1 MLASQQIMDK
11 TEVHALI
18 SLLDDPDEKV
28 FHQIKDKLLTLGFD
42 VIPELESAWE
52 NSFDTILQ
60 QRIESIIH
68 KIQSDSLVRAIKE
81 WSYPENQDLLIGAL
95 LVARS
100 QYPDINE
107 ALIRKHIEQI
117 KQDIWLELNNNL
129 TALEKVRVINH
140 ILFDVHNLSGNTS
153 NFHAPQ
159 NSYINT
165 VLETKKGNQVSL
177 SIIYAVIAQDLRIP
191 IYGVNLPEH
200 FILAYVDQPV
210 GQAPQTMA
218 DQDMVLFYVNP
229 FSRGSV
235 VSKKEI
241 EAFVRQQRLEPK
253 PEFFAPCSNLSIIRR
268 LLNNLMASYEKLG
281 YPNKVD
287 ELRVLRDALEG

>member
-1 MLASQQIMDK
+1 MDK

-28 FHQIKDKLLTLGFD
+28 FQQIKQKLLSMGFE

-60 QRIESIIH
+60 QRIEGIIH
-68 KIQSDSLVRAIKE
+68 KIQSNVLARSFKE
-81 WSYPENQDLLIGAL
+81 WSLPENQDLLTGAL

-107 ALIRKHIEQI
+107 TQVRKHIEQI

-140 ILFDVHNLSGNTS
+140 ILFDVHNFSGNTS

-177 SIIYAVIAQDLRIP
+177 SIIYAVIAQDLKIP

-200 FILAYVDQPV
+200 FILAYVDQIA
-210 GQAPQTMA
+210 GIQAQMNT
-218 DQDMVLFYVNP
+218 DQEMVLFYINP

-241 EAFVRQQRLEPK
+241 EAFVRQQRLEAK
-253 PEFFAPCSNLSIIRR
+253 PEFFTPCSNLSIIRR

-287 ELRVLRDALEG
+287 ELRVLRDALEE

>member
-1 MLASQQIMDK
+1 MDK

-18 SLLDDPDEKV
+18 SLLDDPDEQV
-28 FHQIKDKLLTLGFD
+28 YLQIREKLLSMGFE
-42 VIPELESAWE
+42 VIPHLESAWE

-60 QRIESIIH
+60 QRIEGIIH
-68 KIQSDSLVRAIKE
+68 RIQNDALVRAIKE
-81 WSYPENQDLLIGAL
+81 WSLPDNQDLLTGAL

-107 ALIRKHIEQI
+107 SQVRKHIEQI

-140 ILFDVHNLSGNTS
+140 ILFDVHNFSGNTS

-159 NSYINT
+159 NSYINN

-200 FILAYVDQPV
+200 FILSYVDQSVSPAMV
-210 GQAPQTMA
+210 TSPE
-218 DQDMVLFYVNP
+218 DVVLFYINP

-287 ELRVLRDALEG
+287 ELRVLRDALED

>member
-1 MLASQQIMDK
+1 MDK
-11 TEVHALI
+11 TEIHALI

-28 FHQIKDKLLTLGFD
+28 YHQIREKLLSLGIE

-52 NSFDTILQ
+52 NSFDTVLQ
-60 QRIESIIH
+60 QRIEGIIQR
-68 KIQSDSLVRAIKE
+68 IQSESLVRAFKRWTLPDE
-81 WSYPENQDLLIGAL
+81 QDLLTGAL

-100 QYPDINE
+100 QYPDLNE
-107 ALIRKHIEQI
+107 GLIRKHLDQI

-140 ILFDVHNLSGNTS
+140 ILFDVHNFSGNTA

-159 NSYINT
+159 NSYINN

-177 SIIYAVIAQDLRIP
+177 SVIYAVIAQDLRIP

-200 FILAYVDQPV
+200 FVLAYVDQNVKQIPGMTDV
-210 GQAPQTMA
+210 
-218 DQDMVLFYVNP
+218 DSVLFYINP

-241 EAFVRQQRLEPK
+241 EAFIRQQRLEAQ
-253 PEFFAPCSNLSIIRR
+253 PEFFAPCSNLTIIRR

-287 ELRVLRDALEG
+287 ELRVLRDALDS

>member
-1 MLASQQIMDK
+1 MDK
-11 TEVHALI
+11 TEIHALI

-28 FHQIKDKLLTLGFD
+28 YHQIREKLLSLGIE

-52 NSFDTILQ
+52 NSFDTVLQ
-60 QRIESIIH
+60 QRIEGIIQR
-68 KIQSDSLVRAIKE
+68 IQSESLVRAFKRWALPDE
-81 WSYPENQDLLIGAL
+81 QDLLTGAL

-100 QYPDINE
+100 QYPDLNE
-107 ALIRKHIEQI
+107 GLIRKHLDQI

-140 ILFDVHNLSGNTS
+140 ILFDVHNFSGNTA

-159 NSYINT
+159 NSYINN

-177 SIIYAVIAQDLRIP
+177 SVIYAVIAQDLRIP

-200 FILAYVDQPV
+200 FVLACVDQNVKQIPGMTDV
-210 GQAPQTMA
+210 
-218 DQDMVLFYVNP
+218 DSVLFYINP

-241 EAFVRQQRLEPK
+241 EAFIRQQRLEAQ
-253 PEFFAPCSNLSIIRR
+253 PEFFAPCSNLTIIRR

-287 ELRVLRDALEG
+287 ELRVLRDALDS

>member
-1 MLASQQIMDK
+1 MDK
-11 TEVHALI
+11 TEIHALI

-28 FHQIKDKLLTLGFD
+28 YHQIREKLLSLGFE

-52 NSFDTILQ
+52 NSFDTVLQ
-60 QRIESIIH
+60 QRIEGIIQR
-68 KIQSDSLVRAIKE
+68 IQSESLVRAFKQWALPDE
-81 WSYPENQDLLIGAL
+81 QDLLTGAL

-100 QYPDINE
+100 QYPDLNE
-107 ALIRKHIEQI
+107 ALIRKHLDQI

-140 ILFDVHNLSGNTS
+140 ILFDVHNFSGNTA

-159 NSYINT
+159 NSYINN
-165 VLETKKGNQVSL
+165 VLESKKGNQVSL
-177 SIIYAVIAQDLRIP
+177 SVIYAVIAQDLRIP

-200 FILAYVDQPV
+200 FILAYVDQNVKQIP
-210 GQAPQTMA
+210 GMTDA
-218 DQDMVLFYVNP
+218 DSVLFYINP

-241 EAFVRQQRLEPK
+241 EAFIRQQRLEAQ
-253 PEFFAPCSNLSIIRR
+253 PEFFAPCSNLTIIRR

-287 ELRVLRDALEG
+287 ELRVLRDALDR

>member
-1 MLASQQIMDK
+1 MDK
-11 TEVHALI
+11 TEVSALI
-18 SLLDDPDEKV
+18 SLLDDPDEQV
-28 FHQIKDKLLTLGFD
+28 FLQIRDKLLSMGFE
-42 VIPELESAWE
+42 VIPALESAWE

-68 KIQSDSLVRAIKE
+68 RIQSDSLVRAIKE
-81 WSYPENQDLLIGAL
+81 WSLPENQDLLTGAL

-107 ALIRKHIEQI
+107 TQVRKHIEQI

-140 ILFDVHNLSGNTS
+140 ILFDVHNFSGNTS

-159 NSYINT
+159 NSYINN
-165 VLETKKGNQVSL
+165 VLESKKGNQVSL

-200 FILAYVDQPV
+200 FILAYVDQAGSPS
-210 GQAPQTMA
+210 QPTM
-218 DQDMVLFYVNP
+218 DQDRVLFYINP

-287 ELRVLRDALEG
+287 ELRVLRDALED

>member
-1 MLASQQIMDK
+1 MDK

-18 SLLDDPDEKV
+18 SLLDDPDEQV
-28 FHQIKDKLLTLGFD
+28 YLQIRDKLLSMGFE
-42 VIPELESAWE
+42 VIPALETAWE

-60 QRIESIIH
+60 QRIEGIIH
-68 KIQSDSLVRAIKE
+68 KIQGDALVRAMKE
-81 WSYPENQDLLIGAL
+81 WSLPEHQDLLTGAL

-107 ALIRKHIEQI
+107 AQVRKHIEQI

-140 ILFDVHNLSGNTS
+140 ILFDVHNFSGNTS

-159 NSYINT
+159 NSYINN
-165 VLETKKGNQVSL
+165 VLESKKGNQVSL

-200 FILAYVDQPV
+200 FILAYVDQST
-210 GQAPQTMA
+210 GAPMTPYE
-218 DQDMVLFYVNP
+218 DQDRVLFYINP

-287 ELRVLRDALEG
+287 ELRVLRDALAD

>member
-1 MLASQQIMDK
+1 MDK

-18 SLLDDPDEKV
+18 SLLDDPDEQV
-28 FHQIKDKLLTLGFD
+28 YLQIREKLLSMGFE
-42 VIPELESAWE
+42 VIPALESAWE

-60 QRIESIIH
+60 QRIEGIIH
-68 KIQSDSLVRAIKE
+68 RIQNDALVRAIKE
-81 WSYPENQDLLIGAL
+81 WSLPDNQDLLTGAL
-95 LVARS
+95 LIARS

-107 ALIRKHIEQI
+107 SQVRKHIEQI

-140 ILFDVHNLSGNTS
+140 ILFDVHNFSGNTS

-159 NSYINT
+159 NSYINN

-200 FILAYVDQPV
+200 FILAYVDQSISPAV
-210 GQAPQTMA
+210 AATS
-218 DQDMVLFYVNP
+218 DLDMVLFYINP

-281 YPNKVD
+281 YPNKVE
-287 ELRVLRDALEG
+287 ELRVLRDALED

>member
-1 MLASQQIMDK
+1 MDK
-11 TEVHALI
+11 SEVHALI
-18 SLLDDPDEKV
+18 SLLDDPDEQV
-28 FHQIKDKLLTLGFD
+28 YLQIRDKLLSMGHE
-42 VIPELESAWE
+42 VIPALENAWE

-60 QRIESIIH
+60 QRIEGIIH
-68 KIQSDSLVRAIKE
+68 RIQNEALVRAVKE
-81 WSYPENQDLLIGAL
+81 WSLPENQDLLTGAL

-107 ALIRKHIEQI
+107 AQVRKHIEQI

-140 ILFDVHNLSGNTS
+140 ILFDVHNFSGNTS

-159 NSYINT
+159 NSYINN

-200 FILAYVDQPV
+200 FILAYVDQSISPAV
-210 GQAPQTMA
+210 AA
-218 DQDMVLFYVNP
+218 ANDHDVVLFYINP

-253 PEFFAPCSNLSIIRR
+253 PEFFAPCSNMSIIRR

-287 ELRVLRDALEG
+287 ELRVLRDALED

>member
-1 MLASQQIMDK
+1 MDK

-18 SLLDDPDEKV
+18 SLLDDPDEQV
-28 FHQIKDKLLTLGFD
+28 YLQIREKLLSMGFE
-42 VIPELESAWE
+42 VIPALENAWE

-60 QRIESIIH
+60 QRIEGIIH
-68 KIQSDSLVRAIKE
+68 RIQNDALVRAVKE
-81 WSYPENQDLLIGAL
+81 WSLPENQDLLTGAL

-107 ALIRKHIEQI
+107 PLVRKHIEQI

-140 ILFDVHNLSGNTS
+140 ILFDVHNFSGNTS

-159 NSYINT
+159 NSYLNN

-200 FILAYVDQPV
+200 FILAYVDQSITP
-210 GQAPQTMA
+210 AMA
-218 DQDMVLFYVNP
+218 AATDHDVVLFYINP

-287 ELRVLRDALEG
+287 ELRVLRDALED

>member
-1 MLASQQIMDK
+1 MDK
-11 TEVHALI
+11 TEIHALI

-28 FHQIKDKLLTLGFD
+28 YNQIREKLLSLGFE

-52 NSFDTILQ
+52 NSFDTVLQ
-60 QRIESIIH
+60 QRIEGIIQR
-68 KIQSDSLVRAIKE
+68 IQSESLVRAFKQWALPDE
-81 WSYPENQDLLIGAL
+81 QDLLTGAL

-100 QYPDINE
+100 QYPDLNE
-107 ALIRKHIEQI
+107 ALIRKHLDQI

-140 ILFDVHNLSGNTS
+140 ILFDVHNFSGNTA

-159 NSYINT
+159 NSYINN
-165 VLETKKGNQVSL
+165 VLESKKGNQVSL
-177 SIIYAVIAQDLRIP
+177 SVIYAVIAQDLRIP

-200 FILAYVDQPV
+200 FVLAYVDQNVKQIP
-210 GQAPQTMA
+210 GMSDA
-218 DQDMVLFYVNP
+218 DSVLFYINP

-241 EAFVRQQRLEPK
+241 EAFIRQQRLEAQ
-253 PEFFAPCSNLSIIRR
+253 PEFFAPCSNLTIIRR

-287 ELRVLRDALEG
+287 ELRVLRDALDR

>member
-1 MLASQQIMDK
+1 MDK

-18 SLLDDPDEKV
+18 SLLDDPDEQV
-28 FHQIKDKLLTLGFD
+28 YLQIKDKLLSMGFE
-42 VIPELESAWE
+42 VIPHLESAWE

-60 QRIESIIH
+60 QRIEGIIH
-68 KIQSDSLVRAIKE
+68 RIQNDALVRAIKE
-81 WSYPENQDLLIGAL
+81 WSLPENQDLLTGAL
-95 LVARS
+95 LIARS

-107 ALIRKHIEQI
+107 SQVRKHIEQI

-140 ILFDVHNLSGNTS
+140 ILFDVHNFSGNTS

-159 NSYINT
+159 NSYLNT

-200 FILAYVDQPV
+200 FILAYVDQSISPAV
-210 GQAPQTMA
+210 AATN
-218 DQDMVLFYVNP
+218 DLDVVLFYINP

-281 YPNKVD
+281 YPNKVE
-287 ELRVLRDALEG
+287 ELRVLRDALED

>member
-1 MLASQQIMDK
+1 MDK
-11 TEVHALI
+11 TEIHALI

-28 FHQIKDKLLTLGFD
+28 YHQIREKLLSLGFE

-52 NSFDTILQ
+52 NSFDTVLQ
-60 QRIESIIH
+60 QRIEGIIQR
-68 KIQSDSLVRAIKE
+68 IQSESLIRAFKQWALPDE
-81 WSYPENQDLLIGAL
+81 QDLLTGAL

-100 QYPDINE
+100 QYPDLNE
-107 ALIRKHIEQI
+107 GLIRKHLDQI

-140 ILFDVHNLSGNTS
+140 ILFDVHNFSGNTA

-159 NSYINT
+159 NSYINN

-177 SIIYAVIAQDLRIP
+177 SVIYAVIAQDLRIP

-200 FILAYVDQPV
+200 FVLAYVDQNVKQIPGMTDV
-210 GQAPQTMA
+210 
-218 DQDMVLFYVNP
+218 DSVLFYINP

-241 EAFVRQQRLEPK
+241 EAFIRQQRLEAQ
-253 PEFFAPCSNLSIIRR
+253 PEFFAPCSNLTIIRR

-287 ELRVLRDALEG
+287 ELRILRDALDS

>member
-1 MLASQQIMDK
+1 MDK
-11 TEVHALI
+11 TEVSALI
-18 SLLDDPDEKV
+18 SLLDDPDEQV
-28 FHQIKDKLLTLGFD
+28 YLQIREKLLSMGFE
-42 VIPELESAWE
+42 VIPALENAWE

-60 QRIESIIH
+60 QRIEGIIH
-68 KIQSDSLVRAIKE
+68 RIQNDALVRGVKE
-81 WSYPENQDLLIGAL
+81 WSLPENQDLLTGAL

-107 ALIRKHIEQI
+107 AQVRKHIEQI

-140 ILFDVHNLSGNTS
+140 ILFDVHNFSGNTS

-159 NSYINT
+159 NSYINN

-200 FILAYVDQPV
+200 FILSYVDQSV
-210 GQAPQTMA
+210 NPQMITSVE
-218 DQDMVLFYVNP
+218 DVVLFYINP

-287 ELRVLRDALEG
+287 ELRVLRDALED

>member
-1 MLASQQIMDK
+1 MDK
-11 TEVHALI
+11 TEIHALI

-28 FHQIKDKLLTLGFD
+28 YHQIREKLLSLGIE

-52 NSFDTILQ
+52 NSFDTVLQ
-60 QRIESIIH
+60 QRIEGIIQR
-68 KIQSDSLVRAIKE
+68 IQSESLVRAFKRWALPDE
-81 WSYPENQDLLIGAL
+81 QDLLTGAL

-100 QYPDINE
+100 QYPDLNE
-107 ALIRKHIEQI
+107 GLIRKHLDQI

-140 ILFDVHNLSGNTS
+140 ILFDVHNFSGNTA

-159 NSYINT
+159 NSYINN

-177 SIIYAVIAQDLRIP
+177 SVIYAVIAQDLRIP

-200 FILAYVDQPV
+200 FVLAYVDQNVKQIPGMTDV
-210 GQAPQTMA
+210 
-218 DQDMVLFYVNP
+218 DSVLFYINP

-241 EAFVRQQRLEPK
+241 EAFIRQQRLEAQ
-253 PEFFAPCSNLSIIRR
+253 PEFFAPCSNLTIIRR

-287 ELRVLRDALEG
+287 ELRVLRDALDS

>member
-1 MLASQQIMDK
+1 MDK

-28 FHQIKDKLLTLGFD
+28 FQQIKQKLLSMGFE

-60 QRIESIIH
+60 QRIEGIIH
-68 KIQSDSLVRAIKE
+68 KIQSNVLVRSFKE
-81 WSYPENQDLLIGAL
+81 WSLPENQDLLTGAL

-107 ALIRKHIEQI
+107 TQVRKHIEQI

-140 ILFDVHNLSGNTS
+140 ILFDVHNFSGNTS

-177 SIIYAVIAQDLRIP
+177 SIIYAVIAQDLKIP

-200 FILAYVDQPV
+200 FILAYVDQIA
-210 GQAPQTMA
+210 GIQAQMNA
-218 DQDMVLFYVNP
+218 DQDMVLFYINP

-241 EAFVRQQRLEPK
+241 EAFVRQQRLEAK
-253 PEFFAPCSNLSIIRR
+253 PEFFTPCSNLSIIRR

-287 ELRVLRDALEG
+287 ELRVLRDALEE

>member
-1 MLASQQIMDK
+1 MDK
-11 TEVHALI
+11 TEIHALI

-28 FHQIKDKLLTLGFD
+28 YHQIREKLLSLGIE

-52 NSFDTILQ
+52 NSFDTVLQ
-60 QRIESIIH
+60 QRIEGIIQR
-68 KIQSDSLVRAIKE
+68 IQSESLVRAFKRWALPDE
-81 WSYPENQDLLIGAL
+81 QDLLTGAL

-100 QYPDINE
+100 QYPDLNE
-107 ALIRKHIEQI
+107 SLIRKHLDQI

-140 ILFDVHNLSGNTS
+140 ILFDVHNFSGNTA

-159 NSYINT
+159 NSYINN

-177 SIIYAVIAQDLRIP
+177 SVIYAVIAQDLRIP

-200 FILAYVDQPV
+200 FVLAYVDQNVKQIPGMTDV
-210 GQAPQTMA
+210 
-218 DQDMVLFYVNP
+218 DSVLFYINP

-241 EAFVRQQRLEPK
+241 EAFIRQQRLEAQ
-253 PEFFAPCSNLSIIRR
+253 PEFFAPCSNLTIIRR

-287 ELRVLRDALEG
+287 ELRVLRDALDS

>member
-1 MLASQQIMDK
+1 MDK

-28 FHQIKDKLLTLGFD
+28 FQQIKQKLLSMGFE
-42 VIPELESAWE
+42 VIPELESDWE
-52 NSFDTILQ
+52 NSFDTNLQ
-60 QRIESIIH
+60 QRIEGIIH
-68 KIQSDSLVRAIKE
+68 KIQSNVLVRSFKE
-81 WSYPENQDLLIGAL
+81 WSLPENQDLLTGAL

-107 ALIRKHIEQI
+107 TQVRKHIEQI

-140 ILFDVHNLSGNTS
+140 ILFDVHNFSGNTS

-177 SIIYAVIAQDLRIP
+177 SIIYAVIAQDLKIP

-200 FILAYVDQPV
+200 FILAYVDQIA
-210 GQAPQTMA
+210 GIQAQMNT
-218 DQDMVLFYVNP
+218 DQDMVLFYINP

-241 EAFVRQQRLEPK
+241 EAFVRQQRLEAK
-253 PEFFAPCSNLSIIRR
+253 PEFFTPCSNLSIIRR

-287 ELRVLRDALEG
+287 ELRVLRDALEE

>member
-1 MLASQQIMDK
+1 M
-11 TEVHALI
+11 HALI

-28 FHQIKDKLLTLGFD
+28 FQQIKQKLLSMGFE

-60 QRIESIIH
+60 QRIEGIIH
-68 KIQSDSLVRAIKE
+68 KIQSNVLVRSFKE
-81 WSYPENQDLLIGAL
+81 WSLPENQDLLTGAL

-107 ALIRKHIEQI
+107 TQVRKHIEQI

-140 ILFDVHNLSGNTS
+140 ILFDVHNFSGNTS

-177 SIIYAVIAQDLRIP
+177 SIIYAVIAQDLKIP

-200 FILAYVDQPV
+200 FILAYVDQIA
-210 GQAPQTMA
+210 GIQAQMNT
-218 DQDMVLFYVNP
+218 DQDMVLFYINP

-241 EAFVRQQRLEPK
+241 EAFVRQQRLEAK
-253 PEFFAPCSNLSIIRR
+253 PEFFTPCSNLSIIRR

-287 ELRVLRDALEG
+287 ELRVLRDALEE

>member
-1 MLASQQIMDK
+1 MDK

-18 SLLDDPDEKV
+18 SLLDDPDEQV
-28 FHQIKDKLLTLGFD
+28 YLQIREKLLSMGFE
-42 VIPELESAWE
+42 VIPHLENAWE

-60 QRIESIIH
+60 QRIEGIIH
-68 KIQSDSLVRAIKE
+68 RIQNDALVRAMKE
-81 WSYPENQDLLIGAL
+81 WSLPENQDLLTGAL

-107 ALIRKHIEQI
+107 TQVRKHIEQI

-140 ILFDVHNLSGNTS
+140 ILFDVHNFSGNTS

-159 NSYINT
+159 NSYINN

-200 FILAYVDQPV
+200 FILAYVDQSITPAV
-210 GQAPQTMA
+210 AA
-218 DQDMVLFYVNP
+218 SNDIDVVLFYINP

-287 ELRVLRDALEG
+287 ELRVLRDALED

>member
-1 MLASQQIMDK
+1 MDK
-11 TEVHALI
+11 TEVNALI
-18 SLLDDPDEKV
+18 SLLDDPDEQV
-28 FHQIKDKLLTLGFD
+28 YMQIREKLLSMGFE
-42 VIPELESAWE
+42 VIPALESAWE

-60 QRIESIIH
+60 QRIEGIIH

-81 WSYPENQDLLIGAL
+81 WSLPENQDLLTGAL

-107 ALIRKHIEQI
+107 TQVRKHIEQI

-140 ILFDVHNLSGNTS
+140 ILFDVHNFSGNTT

-159 NSYINT
+159 NSYINN
-165 VLETKKGNQVSL
+165 VLESKKGNQVSL

-200 FILAYVDQPV
+200 FILAYVDQAS
-210 GQAPQTMA
+210 GQPATN
-218 DQDMVLFYVNP
+218 DQDRVLFYINP

-268 LLNNLMASYEKLG
+268 LLNNLMGSYEKLG

-287 ELRVLRDALEG
+287 ELRVLRDALED

>member
-1 MLASQQIMDK
+1 MDK
-11 TEVHALI
+11 TEVSALI
-18 SLLDDPDEKV
+18 SLLDDPDEQV
-28 FHQIKDKLLTLGFD
+28 YLQIREKLLSMGHE
-42 VIPELESAWE
+42 VIPALENAWE

-60 QRIESIIH
+60 QRIEGIIH
-68 KIQSDSLVRAIKE
+68 RIQNDALVRAVKQ
-81 WSYPENQDLLIGAL
+81 WSLPENQDLLTGAL

-107 ALIRKHIEQI
+107 AQVRKHIEQI

-140 ILFDVHNLSGNTS
+140 ILFDVHNFSGNTS

-159 NSYINT
+159 NSYINN

-200 FILAYVDQPV
+200 FILSYVDQSISPHTV
-210 GQAPQTMA
+210 TAPE
-218 DQDMVLFYVNP
+218 DVVLFYINP

-287 ELRVLRDALEG
+287 ELRVLRDALED

>member
-1 MLASQQIMDK
+1 MDK
-11 TEVHALI
+11 TEIHALI

-28 FHQIKDKLLTLGFD
+28 YHQIREKLLSLGFE

-52 NSFDTILQ
+52 NSFDTVLQ
-60 QRIESIIH
+60 QRIEGIIQR
-68 KIQSDSLVRAIKE
+68 IQSESLIRAFKQWALPDE
-81 WSYPENQDLLIGAL
+81 QDLLTGAL

-100 QYPDINE
+100 QYPDIDE
-107 ALIRKHIEQI
+107 SLIRKHLDQI

-140 ILFDVHNLSGNTS
+140 ILFDVHNFSGNTA

-159 NSYINT
+159 NSYINN

-177 SIIYAVIAQDLRIP
+177 SVIYAVIAQDLRIP

-200 FILAYVDQPV
+200 FVLAYVDQNVKQIPGMTDV
-210 GQAPQTMA
+210 
-218 DQDMVLFYVNP
+218 DSVLFYINP

-241 EAFVRQQRLEPK
+241 EAFIRQQRLEAQ
-253 PEFFAPCSNLSIIRR
+253 PEFFAPCSNLTIIRR

-287 ELRVLRDALEG
+287 ELRILRDALDS